1 MKRAFYLLLFLIFS
15 NTLFAV
21 PSTSQLDELRTEYLT
36 ALSDYLNAPKV
47 YESFLK
53 VENPNGKILA
63 YQGALEA
70 IMTKTTW
77 NLFKKISYL
86 RTSEESFQKAIKSAP
101 NDIEIRFMRLAVQFE
116 IPEYLGFSEDMQL
129 DKHEESS
136 IGKHSTNFNES
147 NYWFYVSL

>member
-1 MKRAFYLLLFLIFS
+1 
-15 NTLFAV
+15 
-21 PSTSQLDELRTEYLT
+21 LRTEYLT

-129 DKHEESS
+129 DKQFILENMKSLQSENIPPILMNQIIGFMYRCEMFTEEQ
-136 IGKHSTNFNES
+136 IQKIKLILAEK
-147 NYWFYVSL
+147 